1 MKAAVQAASNYSVD
15 RAFLLKH
22 FIPMQIDCWRMKAL
36 VSRKVTLP
44 WQRGESNWRRCWEHW
59 PRRGHQ
65 SELVDRLVMESN
77 SVRPISTLSRLRCKQ
92 ISRWAS
98 LLPVPLSISFCC
110 CSAAGW
116 PFRVRKSL
124 WWECIDPL
132 APRTPTQLHWRQS
145 VVVDVQD
152 SMALGCCWMSQLR
165 SPEICW
171 PYLITTDVIRSPTRR
186 APRKTQLY
194 DTIGVARI
202 TAKEENAQKTNI
214 GIESGNRNLIYIDD
228 WISKKTLLPAGHPVK
243 CRLDRIMDGTR
254 NPYVTSHYD
263 P

>member
-1 MKAAVQAASNYSVD
+1 MINGWRLRCKLLPTSVD

-77 SVRPISTLSRLRCKQ
+77 SVRPISTLSLDFVANRLVGEPRCCRFLYRFPFAAAALLDDLFGCENHYGGSAS
-92 ISRWAS
+92 IHSRPGLLRSCIDVRAS
-98 LLPVPLSISFCC
+98 SSTNRTQWLLD
-110 CSAAGW
+110 AAGCRNCAHQKFAG
-116 PFRVRKSL
+116 PTSL
-124 WWECIDPL
+124 PQTSFGPRL
-132 APRTPTQLHWRQS
+132 APRK
-145 VVVDVQD
+145 
-152 SMALGCCWMSQLR
+152 
-165 SPEICW
+165 I
-171 PYLITTDVIRSPTRR
+171 
-186 APRKTQLY
+186 QLY

-228 WISKKTLLPAGHPVK
+228 WISKKHCCRPVILLSADLTG
-243 CRLDRIMDGTR
+243 
-254 NPYVTSHYD
+254 
-263 P
+263 